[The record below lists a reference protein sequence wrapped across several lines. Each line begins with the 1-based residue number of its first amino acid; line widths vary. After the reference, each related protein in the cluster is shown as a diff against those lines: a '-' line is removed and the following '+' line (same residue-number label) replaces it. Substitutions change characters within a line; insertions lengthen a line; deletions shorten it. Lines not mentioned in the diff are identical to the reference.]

1 MAPERKHVKWEDEQ
15 KILKCL
21 HIYWQLLNPFHTC
34 KTRLATNVNQM
45 CVDVCEPCI
54 EIIVSGQFCKQNT
67 NIDKWSL
74 HIQTR
79 LVKVK
84 IGVPFQHFIK
94 MFGETICISF
104 KLHLLRTRMCSA
116 GSKMVIIICKECES
130 GIQKW
135 QLFMWPCYIHSF
147 NIDTCFEKNM
157 EYEKNLDIQ

>member
-1 MAPERKHVKWEDEQ
+1 MYAKRD
-15 KILKCL
+15 LC
-21 HIYWQLLNPFHTC
+21 
-34 KTRLATNVNQM
+34 R
-45 CVDVCEPCI
+45 

-84 IGVPFQHFIK
+84 IRVPIQHFIY

-116 GSKMVIIICKECES
+116 RSKMVIIICKECKS

-157 EYEKNLDIQ
+157 EYEKNLDIQWIWKLSVYIYIQSPKLRKHQTHANKSIFTEHHVLQPHRK